1 MALFTA
7 LSLSLAVT
15 ILPVLAILLA
25 PRNRPS
31 SQDMYLHESLQHKPL
46 AEATMIS
53 ARRHSIAYRAYAPLV
68 APSSTPSQHTPY
80 LQHTEVSAAHS
91 SSANNMTPY
100 PALMILVFLIPL
112 APGPV
117 IALCIVVAIIK
128 ALRS

>member
-53 ARRHSIAYRAYAPLV
+53 ARRHSIAYRA
-68 APSSTPSQHTPY
+68 
-80 LQHTEVSAAHS
+80 
-91 SSANNMTPY
+91 ANNMTPY